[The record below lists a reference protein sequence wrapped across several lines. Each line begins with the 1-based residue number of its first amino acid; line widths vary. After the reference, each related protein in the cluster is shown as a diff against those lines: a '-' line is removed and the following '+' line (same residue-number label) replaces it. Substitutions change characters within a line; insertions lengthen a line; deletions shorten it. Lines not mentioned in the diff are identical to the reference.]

1 MATITLRAYW
11 GKWLDFQLDHDELI
25 VLQSYL
31 QRNRTMPVS
40 VGAWLFRWSG
50 DVLYFS
56 NGESA
61 DRYYIDMPLGD
72 VLTVLSKAIQEHTKD
87 T

>member
-61 DRYYIDMPLGD
+61 EKYYIDMPLGD
-72 VLTVLSKAIQEHTKD
+72 VLNVLSKAIQEHTKD